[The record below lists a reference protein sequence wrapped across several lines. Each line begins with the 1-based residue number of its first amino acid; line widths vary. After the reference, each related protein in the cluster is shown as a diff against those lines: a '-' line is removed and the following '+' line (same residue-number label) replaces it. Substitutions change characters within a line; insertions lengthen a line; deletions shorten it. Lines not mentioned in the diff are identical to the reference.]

1 MRCSRL
7 FFDGV
12 RPTATASSAA
22 LADLAGRADS
32 AGSAVAAAVA
42 LSLGTM
48 VASVAGA
55 ELHAIAGEGGG
66 DNGVDTAGGDNGV
79 DGVGDL
85 VVVSV
90 ARFTIAEN
98 ERSLGDAL
106 ANGTAAPV
114 AVGLVQ
120 QTTDVSTTDGA
131 SSAVCVAIFVVVS
144 SLAFFLILTWSSAD
158 ENRSRGKRE
167 KGGEREE
174 ANVLPSEHTR
184 AINIPHKSRLNKG
197 GQLFLLLLYG
207 CVIERYRTM
216 MIRMGRTTT
225 STSNGIRSARSTD
238 INAVLD

>member
-66 DNGVDTAGGDNGV
+66 DNGVD
-79 DGVGDL
+79 GVGDL

-106 ANGTAAPV
+106 PNGTAAPM

-120 QTTDVSTTDGA
+120 QTTDVSTTDSA
-131 SSAVCVAIFVVVS
+131 SSAGCVAIFVVVS

-167 KGGEREE
+167 KGGGEREREE

-197 GQLFLLLLYG
+197 GQLFF
-207 CVIERYRTM
+207 CCCCM
-216 MIRMGRTTT
+216 D
-225 STSNGIRSARSTD
+225 A
-238 INAVLD
+238 